1 MSQILF
7 RRGDAETR
15 RKTRRKLREKRLVRG
30 ATLRT
35 AAGGSNAEPAEDSA
49 RDAAIGEAAG
59 LKRIVHHYANLS
71 LTPRVSASSALEP
84 GEQEPPDS
92 LILSASFS
100 ASLRLRVE
108 MKLEPFAPISRVPVL
123 YRESC

>member
-1 MSQILF
+1 VTGEL
-7 RRGDAETR
+7 RRGAA
-15 RKTRRKLREKRLVRG
+15 KTRRKNAEKNFEKKADAWVAARRRHRRFERG
-30 ATLRT
+30 A
-35 AAGGSNAEPAEDSA
+35 AEDSA
-49 RDAAIGEAAG
+49 SGAASGEAAA
-59 LKRIVHHYANLS
+59 LKRIAHHYANPS
-71 LTPRVSASSALEP
+71 LTPHVSASSALEP